1 MFLLSPKKLNRLL
14 LGVTLV
20 LLAVLLPTGE
30 IPFAWQ
36 LGLFV
41 LLMVLTGIPHG
52 AVDHV
57 VYQYVESAPKN
68 GKQPAETHTTDKT
81 PESNGKIRKA
91 HLGRFFLVYMSI
103 IAAYSVL
110 WLLLPKICLAIFLLM
125 SFYHFGQ
132 SQLYYLEMSESSILK
147 IALYLCWG
155 ALIIGGIVF
164 FNYEAS
170 AEVLEG
176 IIAMPELLSRD
187 SALNLLILL
196 SVFTV
201 TGLTFAFFRKS
212 LNNRQF
218 IFELF
223 SLGLLLGLFYL
234 APLLIAFAIYFGLWH
249 SLKAIQAELRHFGEE
264 QQSLGWFYRQAWP
277 FSLLSFVGIGILI
290 LAASQLES
298 YISPYMLFFIAI
310 SVLTMPHMYYMQKLY
325 QRPESVH

>member
-14 LGVTLV
+14 LGATLV
-20 LLAVLLPTGE
+20 LLLVLVSAGD

-36 LGLFV
+36 LGLFI
-41 LLMVLTGIPHG
+41 LLMIVTGIPHG

-57 VYQYVESAPKN
+57 VYQYVENDEVPGRAAVKDRAPGSSSKV
-68 GKQPAETHTTDKT
+68 K
-81 PESNGKIRKA
+81 KA

-110 WLLLPKICLAIFLLM
+110 WVLLPKVCLAIFLLM

-132 SQLYYLEMSESSILK
+132 SQLYYLAMSEKNILK
-147 IALYLCWG
+147 VTLYLCWG

-164 FNYEAS
+164 FNYDAS

-176 IIAMPELLSRD
+176 IVSLPELIRRD
-187 SALNLLILL
+187 SAQDLLILL
-196 SVFTV
+196 GVFTI
-201 TGLTFAFFRKS
+201 TGLIFAFFRKN
-212 LNNRQF
+212 LADHQL

-223 SLGLLLGLFYL
+223 SMALLLSLFYL

-249 SLKAIQAELRHFGEE
+249 SLKAIQAELRHFSSE
-264 QQSLGWFYRQAWP
+264 QRSLGWFYRQAWP

-290 LAASQLES
+290 LVASQLEA

-325 QRPESVH
+325 QRPEQAV

>member
-1 MFLLSPKKLNRLL
+1 MFLRSPKKLNRLL
-14 LGVTLV
+14 LGGTLI
-20 LLAVLLPTGE
+20 LSAVLLSVGE

-36 LGLFV
+36 LGIFV

-57 VYQYVESAPKN
+57 VYQYVENSVKSD
-68 GKQPAETHTTDKT
+68 QSE
-81 PESNGKIRKA
+81 ESRILDNTLESKA
-91 HLGRFFLVYMSI
+91 RIKKAQLGRFFLVYMGI

-110 WLLLPKICLAIFLLM
+110 WLLLPKFCLAVFLLM

-132 SQLYYLEMSESSILK
+132 SQLYYLDMSEKNILK
-147 IALYLCWG
+147 VTLYLCWG

-176 IIAMPELLSRD
+176 IIALPQLLSRD
-187 SALNLLILL
+187 SALDLLILL
-196 SVFTV
+196 SVFTL
-201 TGLTFAFFRKS
+201 TGLIFAYFRKS
-212 LNNRQF
+212 LSVAQLF
-218 IFELF
+218 FELG
-223 SLGLLLGLFYL
+223 SVGLLLGLFYL
-234 APLLIAFAIYFGLWH
+234 APLLIAFSIYFGLWH
-249 SLKAIQAELRHFGEE
+249 SLKAIQAELRHFGKS

-290 LAASQLES
+290 LAASQLEA

-325 QRPESVH
+325 QRPERAS

>member
-14 LGVTLV
+14 LGSTLL
-20 LLAVLLPTGE
+20 LLAVLLPVGD
-30 IPFAWQ
+30 IPFGWQ

-57 VYQYVESAPKN
+57 VYQYVKHSSDDGRASSVPATSN
-68 GKQPAETHTTDKT
+68 VPQSIGKMNKVQ
-81 PESNGKIRKA
+81 
-91 HLGRFFLVYMSI
+91 LGRFFLVYMGI
-103 IAAYSVL
+103 IVAYSLL
-110 WLLLPKICLAIFLLM
+110 WVMLPKLCLAIFLLM

-132 SQLYYLEMSESSILK
+132 SQLYYLKMSEKHVLK
-147 IALYLCWG
+147 VVLYLCWG

-164 FNYEAS
+164 FNYDAS
-170 AEVLEG
+170 AEVLQG
-176 IIAMPELLSRD
+176 IVALPELLSRD

-196 SVFTV
+196 GVFTL
-201 TGLTFAFFRKS
+201 TGLIFAYFRKS
-212 LNNRQF
+212 LHAEQF
-218 IFELF
+218 IFEVF
-223 SLGLLLGLFYL
+223 SLFLLLGLFYL

-249 SLKAIQAELRHFGEE
+249 SLKAIQAELRHFRKE
-264 QQSLGWFYRQAWP
+264 QQSLVWFYRQAWP

-290 LAASQLES
+290 LAAGQLEA

-325 QRPESVH
+325 QRPERVV

>member
-14 LGVTLV
+14 LGATLL
-20 LLAVLLPTGE
+20 LLAVLLSTGD
-30 IPFAWQ
+30 IPFGWQ

-57 VYQYVESAPKN
+57 VYQYVEHNQRPKTVGVTN
-68 GKQPAETHTTDKT
+68 QSL
-81 PESNGKIRKA
+81 ESGSKLKKA
-91 HLGRFFLVYMSI
+91 QLGRFFLVYLGI
-103 IAAYSVL
+103 IAAYSIL
-110 WLLLPKICLAIFLLM
+110 WILLPKLCLAIFLLM

-132 SQLYYLEMSESSILK
+132 SQLYYLEMSEQNILK
-147 IALYLCWG
+147 ITLYVCWG

-170 AEVLEG
+170 AEVLAG
-176 IIAMPELLSRD
+176 ILALPELLSRD
-187 SALNLLILL
+187 SAFNLLILL
-196 SVFTV
+196 GIFTL
-201 TGLTFAFFRKS
+201 TGLIFAYFLKS
-212 LNNRQF
+212 FSASQLL
-218 IFELF
+218 FEVF

-249 SLKAIQAELRHFGEE
+249 SLKAIQAELRHFDEA

-277 FSLLSFVGIGILI
+277 FSLLSFIGIGILI
-290 LAASQLES
+290 LAASQLEA

-310 SVLTMPHMYYMQKLY
+310 SVLTMPHMYYMQRLY
-325 QRPESVH
+325 QRPERVS

>member
-14 LGVTLV
+14 LGSTLL
-20 LLAVLLPTGE
+20 LLAVLLSTGD
-30 IPFAWQ
+30 IPFGWQ

-57 VYQYVESAPKN
+57 VYQYVKN
-68 GKQPAETHTTDKT
+68 DDGSDKAGHTDKIL
-81 PESNGKIRKA
+81 EGSKIKKA
-91 HLGRFFLVYMSI
+91 HLGRFFLVYMGI

-110 WLLLPKICLAIFLLM
+110 WLLLPKLCLAIFLLM

-132 SQLYYLEMSESSILK
+132 SQLYYLELSEKNILK
-147 IALYLCWG
+147 VTLYLCWG

-170 AEVLEG
+170 AEVLAG
-176 IIAMPELLSRD
+176 IVELPALLSRD
-187 SALNLLILL
+187 SALNMLILL
-196 SVFTV
+196 GVFTF
-201 TGLTFAFFRKS
+201 TGLIFAYFRKS
-212 LNNRQF
+212 LNANQLL
-218 IFELF
+218 FEIF

-277 FSLLSFVGIGILI
+277 FSLLSFIGIGILI
-290 LAASQLES
+290 LAAGQLEA
-298 YISPYMLFFIAI
+298 YVSPYMLFFIAI

-325 QRPESVH
+325 QRQESVN

>member
-14 LGVTLV
+14 LGATLL
-20 LLAVLLPTGE
+20 LLAVLLSTGD
-30 IPFAWQ
+30 IPFGWQ

-57 VYQYVESAPKN
+57 VYQYVEHNQRPKTEGVTN
-68 GKQPAETHTTDKT
+68 QSL
-81 PESNGKIRKA
+81 ESGSKLKKA
-91 HLGRFFLVYMSI
+91 QLGRFFLVYLGI
-103 IAAYSVL
+103 IAAYSIL
-110 WLLLPKICLAIFLLM
+110 WILLPKLCLAIFLLM

-132 SQLYYLEMSESSILK
+132 SQLYYLEMSEQNILK
-147 IALYLCWG
+147 ITLYVCWG

-170 AEVLEG
+170 AEVLAG
-176 IIAMPELLSRD
+176 ILALPDLLSRD
-187 SALNLLILL
+187 SAFNLLILL
-196 SVFTV
+196 GIFTL
-201 TGLTFAFFRKS
+201 TGLIFAYFLKS
-212 LNNRQF
+212 FSVSQLL
-218 IFELF
+218 FEVF

-249 SLKAIQAELRHFGEE
+249 SLKAIQAELRHFDEA

-277 FSLLSFVGIGILI
+277 FSLLSFIGIGILI
-290 LAASQLES
+290 LAASQLEA

-310 SVLTMPHMYYMQKLY
+310 SVLTMPHMYYMQRLY
-325 QRPESVH
+325 QRPERVS

>member
-30 IPFAWQ
+30 IPFPWQ

-57 VYQYVESAPKN
+57 VYQYVENN
-68 GKQPAETHTTDKT
+68 GVSDKAENTDKT
-81 PESNGKIRKA
+81 LQSSSKVKKA
-91 HLGRFFLVYMSI
+91 KLGRFFLVYMGI
-103 IAAYSVL
+103 IAAYSIL

-125 SFYHFGQ
+125 SFFHFGQ
-132 SQLYYLEMSESSILK
+132 SQLYYLDMPEQNILK
-147 IALYLCWG
+147 ITLYLCWG

-176 IIAMPELLSRD
+176 IIALPELLSRD

-196 SVFTV
+196 GVFTL
-201 TGLTFAFFRKS
+201 TGLIFAFFRRS
-212 LNNRQF
+212 LSTSQLL
-218 IFELF
+218 FEVF

-264 QQSLGWFYRQAWP
+264 HQSLGWFYRQAWP